1 MRTVWLMHDQG
12 RQPVCGAAGGTICL
26 GGKPEFAVSAGD
38 GMLYAEM
45 MLTGWPRSLGDQ
57 GTA

>member
-1 MRTVWLMHDQG
+1 V
-12 RQPVCGAAGGTICL
+12 VGTIRL

-45 MLTGWPRSLGDQ
+45 MLTGWPRSLVTEKRRDLSS
-57 GTA
+57 TWMVLRWL

>member
-1 MRTVWLMHDQG
+1 MTVG
-12 RQPVCGAAGGTICL
+12 GNRCAAQRVVGTIRL